1 MDKQSQG
8 QPPKPELQRR
18 QPYDPP
24 KLIKHGRV
32 EEITEKVGLSTA
44 DGITGTGII

>member
-1 MDKQSQG
+1 MHKQSQG
-8 QPPKPELQRR
+8 QPAKPEPQRR
-18 QPYDPP
+18 QPYDTP